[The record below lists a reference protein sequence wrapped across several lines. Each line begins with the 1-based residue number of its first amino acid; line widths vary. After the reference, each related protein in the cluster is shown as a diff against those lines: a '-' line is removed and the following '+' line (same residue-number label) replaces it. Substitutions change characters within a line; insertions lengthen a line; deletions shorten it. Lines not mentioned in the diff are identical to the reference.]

1 MDNAPWLGRPV
12 EVGRDQ
18 IETLIENNQRYTTWE
33 IAEILKI
40 SKSINENEKYVFYF
54 MEKTKWPTF
63 WTTDIYQI
71 FANFGNRTLKRLS
84 WTETWI
90 SGCQG
95 RGQRRWKRAGPH
107 AGKCGRCADPRE
119 AFLSAGE
126 IEGSLQASECGPPV
140 E

>member
-54 MEKTKWPTF
+54 MEKT
-63 WTTDIYQI
+63 
-71 FANFGNRTLKRLS
+71 
-84 WTETWI
+84 
-90 SGCQG
+90 
-95 RGQRRWKRAGPH
+95 
-107 AGKCGRCADPRE
+107 
-119 AFLSAGE
+119 
-126 IEGSLQASECGPPV
+126 
-140 E
+140 